1 MGIPRIESVG
11 RYELL
16 LELAKGGMAEL
27 YLARLHGVGGFERV
41 VAIKR
46 ILPHLA
52 EDKLF
57 VEMFLNEGRIAAQLL
72 HQNICTVYELGEADG
87 SLFLSMDYLQGMPWD
102 ALIRDQP
109 RTPPDNARTLRLVAG
124 VIAQACDGLHHAHE
138 LRDADGTPT
147 PIVHRDVSPQNL
159 FVTIDGACK
168 VLDFGV
174 SKMLKDGP
182 RTRTGL
188 LKGKLPYMSPEQI
201 QGEQVDPRS
210 DVFALGV
217 VVWEALAGT
226 SLFDRDTDFLIW
238 KAITE
243 APIPLLAPHGY
254 PPEIDAV
261 LGAALARDRDQRF
274 RSARAL
280 GEALRHAASVVGGA
294 YDDDQIAAALQ
305 AACGERIA
313 ERSREVAAAL
323 TQRRSKPS
331 LEPTAADT
339 IEDEAAA
346 TASLR
351 TDDDG
356 AGSTVSLRSEPVRIQ
371 REQREQRDAALDRL
385 PTRRRWPFVVGAL
398 ALIGSLVTVLAV
410 TRGGDDVAPAPA
422 PAPVAEEPVTEPV
435 RVTDRRH
442 QAAPGM
448 TEAIDAL
455 ETLGEMRPQLEKLRD
470 SVKGIPGA
478 TAGWG
483 SASPDPTRPPGKPPS
498 PARPAKATRPKA
510 ETVDPARE
518 LKTPDELAP
527 DPGSYSVG
535 SEPYA
540 TIYIDGKKVGDT
552 PLFQHVLPAGK
563 HMVRAVRSDDGRQ
576 QKFLIDV
583 APGKTVNSGKLTW

>member
-27 YLARLHGVGGFERV
+27 YLARFHGVAGFERV

-52 EDKLF
+52 DDKLF
-57 VEMFLNEGRIAAQLL
+57 VEMFLNEGRIAAHLL

-109 RTPPDNARTLRLVAG
+109 RTPPDNASTLRLVAG

-147 PIVHRDVSPQNL
+147 PVVHRDVSPQNL
-159 FVTIDGACK
+159 FVTIEGACK

-254 PPEIDAV
+254 PPEIDEV
-261 LGAALARDRDQRF
+261 LGAALARDRDKRF

-280 GEALRHAASVVGGA
+280 GEALRHAAGVVGGA

-313 ERSREVAAAL
+313 ERSREVATAL

-351 TDDDG
+351 TTDDG

-371 REQREQRDAALDRL
+371 RDRGAKVDPPAHRRRL
-385 PTRRRWPFVVGAL
+385 PLVVGAL
-398 ALIGSLVTVLAV
+398 ALIGGVVAVIAV

-455 ETLGEMRPQLEKLRD
+455 ETLGEMRPQLDKLRD

-483 SASPDPTRPPGKPPS
+483 SASPDPAMPPGKPPR

-510 ETVDPARE
+510 ATPEELPVDPG
-518 LKTPDELAP
+518 T
-527 DPGSYSVG
+527 YSVG

>member
-1 MGIPRIESVG
+1 LASVGIPRIASVG

-41 VAIKR
+41 VAVKR

-57 VEMFLNEGRIAAQLL
+57 VEMFLNEGRIAAQLM
-72 HQNICTVYELGEADG
+72 HQNICTVYELGEIDG
-87 SLFLSMDYLQGMPWD
+87 SLFLAMDYLQGMPWD

-124 VIAQACDGLHHAHE
+124 VIAQACEGLHHAHE

-147 PIVHRDVSPQNL
+147 PVVHRDVSPQNL

-243 APIPLLAPHGY
+243 APIPPLAPLGY

-351 TDDDG
+351 TDADG
-356 AGSTVSLRSEPVRIQ
+356 AGSTVSLRSEPVRI
-371 REQREQRDAALDRL
+371 QREQRDAALDRL

-398 ALIGSLVTVLAV
+398 ALIGGLVTVLAM
-410 TRGGDDVAPAPA
+410 TRGGGEAPPAPTPIA
-422 PAPVAEEPVTEPV
+422 ETPVIEPERSVDPVTAAGPKLE
-435 RVTDRRH
+435 
-442 QAAPGM
+442 QAM
-448 TEAIDAL
+448 DVL
-455 ETLGEMRPQLEKLRD
+455 DSLGKMRPGLDKLRANLE
-470 SVKGIPGA
+470 GIPGA

-483 SASPDPTRPPGKPPS
+483 SASPDPTRTPRKPPS

-510 ETVDPARE
+510 ETPEELPA
-518 LKTPDELAP
+518 
-527 DPGSYSVG
+527 DPGTYSVG